1 MRFLAPFTIHRS
13 LITLL
18 AIGAI
23 FALIAPAQAA
33 EKYPT
38 RPVRMIV
45 PYPPGGGSDLT
56 GRAIALK
63 LNDSLGQTIVVDN
76 RPGATGLIGT
86 ELAAKAPADG
96 YTIILADAPHTINA
110 LVYTRQRYDAIKDFE
125 PINLLATSPQGLF
138 ANPSFK
144 IGTLKE
150 LLAMPRAQTE
160 KLAMGSSGLAS
171 GPHMVY
177 EWLKQRTG
185 LTLNHVPY
193 KGGGPSL
200 LDAVGGQIPLV
211 MNAVPAAMPFL
222 QTSRLK
228 ALAITSP
235 KRHPLLPNV
244 QTFQEAGVSD
254 FVSFQW
260 YGVLAPAG
268 TPKDIV
274 AVLNREINKALAA
287 PDVKDRFASL
297 TLDST
302 PGTPDDFRKLLVSE
316 DKRWKDVQKQVN
328 VRLD

>member
-1 MRFLAPFTIHRS
+1 M
-13 LITLL
+13 
-18 AIGAI
+18 
-23 FALIAPAQAA
+23 AQN
-33 EKYPT
+33 YPS
-38 RPVRMIV
+38 RPIRMIV

-56 GRAIALK
+56 GRAIGLK
-63 LNDSLGQTIVVDN
+63 LNDSLGQTVVVDN

-86 ELAAKAPADG
+86 ELAAKSPANG

-110 LVYTRQRYDAIKDFE
+110 LVYARQRYDAIKDFE

-138 ANPSFK
+138 ANPSF
-144 IGTLKE
+144 GVNTLKE

-211 MNAVPAAMPFL
+211 MNAVPAAMPFI
-222 QTSRLK
+222 QSNRLK
-228 ALAITSP
+228 TLAITSP

-244 QTFQEAGVSD
+244 QTFQEAGVKD

-268 TPKDIV
+268 TPKDII
-274 AVLNREINKALAA
+274 AALNREINKALAA

-302 PGTPDDFRKLLVSE
+302 PGTPDDFRKLLESE
-316 DKRWKDVQKQVN
+316 DRRWKEVQKQVN